1 MDDVSFAIAA
11 GEVVGV
17 AGPNGAGKSTLIATL
32 LGFLPPSEG
41 EVRIDGRRPRE
52 FVEHEGIAYLPELM
66 TLPLG
71 WRAAGALHRLA
82 ALSGIPRTERT
93 TAVERVMAT
102 VEIREHRG
110 KRLKALSK
118 GNLQRLGLAQALL
131 VERRVVVFDEPTHG
145 LDPVWTTRF
154 RDIVAGLRD
163 KDRAMLIASHNL
175 DELERLCDRVVI
187 IDRGR
192 VQRVVDLHRA
202 ETSESAVVRRWR
214 LRVLAGVEAL
224 AARLPEATRTGD
236 TLECTADVA
245 TLNRALAA
253 AIGEGALVAA
263 VVPAES
269 ALEHAFHSAVGGRGA
284 AAPPTA

>member
-1 MDDVSFAIAA
+1 VRAVDDVSFSVAA

-32 LGFLPPSEG
+32 LGFLPPTDG

-66 TLPLG
+66 TLPLT
-71 WRAAGALHRLA
+71 WRAAEALHRLA
-82 ALSGIPRTERT
+82 ALSGIPRATRAA
-93 TAVERVMAT
+93 AVERVMAA
-102 VEIREHRG
+102 VEIGEHRG

-131 VERRVVVFDEPTHG
+131 VDRRVVVFDEPTHG
-145 LDPVWTTRF
+145 LDPVWTSRF
-154 RDIVAGLRD
+154 REIAGGLRAA
-163 KDRAMLIASHNL
+163 DRAILIASHNL

-192 VQRVVDLHRA
+192 VQRIVDMHRA
-202 ETSESAVVRRWR
+202 ETSESASVRQWR
-214 LRVLAGVEAL
+214 IRVLAGADAL
-224 AARLPEATRTGD
+224 AARLPGVTRTGD

-245 TLNRALAA
+245 TLNRALAD
-253 AIGEGALVAA
+253 AIGAGALVGA

-269 ALEHAFHSAVGGRGA
+269 ALEHAFHSAVG
-284 AAPPTA
+284 TK

>member
-1 MDDVSFAIAA
+1 MRAVDDVSFSIAA

-32 LGFLPPSEG
+32 LGFLPPTDG

-52 FVEHEGIAYLPELM
+52 FVEHEGVAYLPELM
-66 TLPLG
+66 TLPPN
-71 WRAAGALHRLA
+71 WRASDALHRLA
-82 ALSGIPRTERT
+82 ALSGIPRAIRAA
-93 TAVERVMAT
+93 AVERVMTA
-102 VEIREHRG
+102 VDIGEHGG

-131 VERRVVVFDEPTHG
+131 VDRRVVVFDEPTHG

-154 RDIVAGLRD
+154 RDIVVGLRAAE
-163 KDRAMLIASHNL
+163 RAMLIASHNL

-192 VQRVVDLHRA
+192 VQRIVDMHRA
-202 ETSESAVVRRWR
+202 ETGESAAVRRWR
-214 LRVLAGVEAL
+214 IRVLAGADAL
-224 AARLPEATRTGD
+224 LARLGEATRTGD
-236 TLECTADVA
+236 TIECIADVG
-245 TLNRALAA
+245 TLNRALAE
-253 AIGEGALVAA
+253 AIGAGVLVGA

-269 ALEHAFHSAVGGRGA
+269 ALEHAFHSAVGAR
-284 AAPPTA
+284 